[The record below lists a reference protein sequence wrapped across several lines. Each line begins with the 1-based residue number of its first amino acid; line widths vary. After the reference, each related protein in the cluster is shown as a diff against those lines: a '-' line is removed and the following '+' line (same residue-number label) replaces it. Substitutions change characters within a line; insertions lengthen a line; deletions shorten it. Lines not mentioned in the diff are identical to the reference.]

1 MFCMV
6 LSEEV
11 DLSSYLLFERLELRP
26 MESWPSGQGGGFT
39 NQGSWVALRSTQ
51 PLNLPSSFK

>member
-1 MFCMV
+1 MV